1 MSEAVKG
8 KRWKEMMWAM
18 ESRIGSTGE
27 DSSLKHD
34 VDSTDYSIRVIDSSV
49 ECDLFPPF

>member
-8 KRWKEMMWAM
+8 KWRKEMMWAM

-34 VDSTDYSIRVIDSSV
+34 STDYSIRVIDSSV
-49 ECDLFPPF
+49 RVWSIPPF